1 MMIGLDTNVLIRYL
15 TRDDESQYRATMK
28 LLMRKSANFFV
39 ADLVLVETDWVLSSL
54 YDWTRDEIADSFA
67 RLLQIHNLQFEDEDR
82 IRHSLAAV
90 RRGADLS
97 DELLIA
103 MSRNQGCRE
112 FATFDAAVAKRH
124 TKFAFVPKE

>member
-1 MMIGLDTNVLIRYL
+1 MIGLDTNVLIRYL
-15 TRDDESQYRATMK
+15 TRDDESQYSATMK
-28 LLMRKSANFFV
+28 LLMRRSASFFV

-54 YDWTRDEIADSFA
+54 YDWTREEIADAFA

-97 DELLIA
+97 DELLIS

-112 FATFDAAVAKRH
+112 FATFDTAVAKRH
-124 TKFAFVPKE
+124 AKFAFVPKD

>member
-39 ADLVLVETDWVLSSL
+39 ADLVLVETDWVLFSL
-54 YDWTRDEIADSFA
+54 FDWTRDEIADAFA

-103 MSRNQGCRE
+103 MSRNHGCRE
-112 FATFDAAVAKRH
+112 FATFDTAVAKRH

>member
-1 MMIGLDTNVLIRYL
+1 MIGLDTNVLIRYL

-28 LLMRKSANFFV
+28 LLMRKSARFFV

-54 YDWTRDEIADSFA
+54 YDWTRDEIADAFT

-82 IRHSLAAV
+82 LRLSLAAV

-103 MSRNQGCRE
+103 MSRHQGCRE
-112 FATFDAAVAKRH
+112 FATFDATVAKRH
-124 TKFAFVPKE
+124 TKFAFVPKD

>member
-1 MMIGLDTNVLIRYL
+1 MIGLDTNVLVRYL

-28 LLMRKSANFFV
+28 LLTRKAARFFV

-54 YDWTRDEIADSFA
+54 YDWTRDEIADAFA
-67 RLLQIHNLQFEDEDR
+67 RLVQVHNLQFEDEDR
-82 IRHSLAAV
+82 IRHALAAV

-103 MSRNQGCRE
+103 MNR
-112 FATFDAAVAKRH
+112 RH
-124 TKFAFVPKE
+124 TKSVIQCACASLVTPDN

>member
-1 MMIGLDTNVLIRYL
+1 MIGLDTNVLIRYL

-28 LLMRKSANFFV
+28 LLMRKSASFFV

-54 YDWTRDEIADSFA
+54 YDWTRDEIADAFT

-82 IRHSLAAV
+82 LRLSLAAV

-103 MSRNQGCRE
+103 MSRHQGCRE
-112 FATFDAAVAKRH
+112 FATFDSAVAKRH
-124 TKFAFVPKE
+124 TKFAFVPKD

>member
-1 MMIGLDTNVLIRYL
+1 MIGLDTNVLVRYL

-28 LLMRKSANFFV
+28 LLMRKSASFFV

-54 YDWTRDEIADSFA
+54 YDWTREEITAAFA
-67 RLLQIHNLQFEDEDR
+67 RLLQVHNLQFEDEDR

-90 RRGADLS
+90 RRGSNLS

-103 MSRNQGCRE
+103 INRNQGCRE
-112 FATFDAAVAKRH
+112 FATFDASVTKRH
-124 TKFAFVPKE
+124 TRFAFVPKD